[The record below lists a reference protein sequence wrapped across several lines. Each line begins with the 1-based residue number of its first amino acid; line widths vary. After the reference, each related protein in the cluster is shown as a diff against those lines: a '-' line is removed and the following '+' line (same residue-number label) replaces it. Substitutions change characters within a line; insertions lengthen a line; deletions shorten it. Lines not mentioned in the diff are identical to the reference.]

1 MRAKSC
7 RSIARPMATKQTKD
21 KKITSP
27 LPLHRVLR
35 EILRH
40 YYEFRALV
48 KEDGRNDHIP
58 YAYWVYDKRGRRK
71 KREEITISFW
81 DLHNCLNELA
91 PRKKEAIYYNVI
103 LDEKQRDVAKR
114 MGITTVTVGQYVEAG
129 TKQIAAKYFVE
140 KQ

>member
-1 MRAKSC
+1 
-7 RSIARPMATKQTKD
+7 MATKTSKD
-21 KKITSP
+21 KKLTAA

-40 YYEFRALV
+40 YTEFRVLV
-48 KEDGRNDHIP
+48 NEDGRNDNIE
-58 YAYWVYDKRGRRK
+58 YSYWVHDKRGRK
-71 KREEITISFW
+71 KYKEELTISFW

-129 TKQIAAKYFVE
+129 TKQIATKYFAE
-140 KQ
+140 RRKQNDE